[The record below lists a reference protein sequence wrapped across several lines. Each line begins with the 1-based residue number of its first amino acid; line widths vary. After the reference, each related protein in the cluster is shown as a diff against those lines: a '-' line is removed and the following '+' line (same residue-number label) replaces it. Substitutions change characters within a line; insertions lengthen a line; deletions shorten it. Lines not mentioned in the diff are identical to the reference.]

1 MRELGSHGW
10 RGLIL
15 SNLADLL
22 FRAVDGVFAVDG
34 KQKIIFWNSACAQLL
49 GIPSNEALG
58 RSCSSVVRGKDPA
71 GQPFCGGGC
80 CMTQLIRGEN
90 APGTFPLRVRDG
102 NGKELRLWVSVVLV
116 PSRRKNRWTCVH
128 LLHRGEAVDTLNV
141 LEYSISQGR
150 PTTERNAGNNGHSS
164 PSAISSL
171 TPREHEILQLL
182 SEGLAV
188 LVISDLLNI
197 SPVTVRNHLQHIQ
210 AKFGVHSQV
219 GTVAYAYRHNL
230 IA

>member
-1 MRELGSHGW
+1 MA
-10 RGLIL
+10 
-15 SNLADLL
+15 NLADLL

-58 RSCSSVVRGKDPA
+58 RQCSAVVRGKDPA

-80 CMTQLIRGEN
+80 CMTRFARGEN
-90 APGTFPLRVRDG
+90 APGTFPLRTHDG
-102 NGKELRLWVSVVLV
+102 EGNELRLSVSVVLV
-116 PSRRKNRWTCVH
+116 PSRWKDRWTCVH
-128 LLHRGEAVDTLNV
+128 LLHRGEALDTLNV
-141 LEYSISQGR
+141 LEYGTSQGR
-150 PTTERNAGNNGHSS
+150 PASEQNAANNGHSS
-164 PSAISSL
+164 SATTSLL

-188 LVISDLLNI
+188 SVISDLLNI

-210 AKFGVHSQV
+210 SKLGVHSQV

-230 IA
+230 VA

>member
-1 MRELGSHGW
+1 LA
-10 RGLIL
+10 
-15 SNLADLL
+15 NLADLL

-34 KQKIIFWNSACAQLL
+34 KQKIIFWNPACAQLL
-49 GIPSNEALG
+49 GIPSNEAIG
-58 RSCSSVVRGKDPA
+58 RQCSAVVRGKDPA

-80 CMTQLIRGEN
+80 CMTRLIRGED
-90 APGTFPLRVRDG
+90 APGTFPLRTHDGDG
-102 NGKELRLWVSVVLV
+102 NELRLSVSVILV
-116 PSRRKNRWTCVH
+116 PSRQKDRWTCVH
-128 LLHRGEAVDTLNV
+128 LLHIGEAVNTLDV

-150 PTTERNAGNNGHSS
+150 PISDRNSGNNGRPS
-164 PSAISSL
+164 PATISSL

-188 LVISDLLNI
+188 SVISDLLNI

-210 AKFGVHSQV
+210 VKLGVHSQV

-230 IA
+230 VA